1 MYKISRMKLLS
12 LFVLTFALP
21 LFAHDLYLTADQKQ
35 ICAGIGEAFPAS
47 ENAVTADRLNLFRV
61 RTNGSTTEL
70 RGTVIAKQFCAP
82 APSATAYV
90 AEMTV
95 QPRYIKLKGKDFVG
109 YIHGEG
115 LKNVEQLREQNAQS
129 DAEGRELYSRYSK
142 LLVGRLGEPATKP
155 VGHALEI
162 IPQRDPSE
170 LKPGETLPVV
180 VMFKGKPLPEA
191 QLSAVYANAKLVGH
205 EYPVTTRTNT
215 EGKADLKLDR
225 PGLWYARIIYMEPAQ
240 NDPEIDWRSY
250 FSTMTFEVPN
260 K

>member
-1 MYKISRMKLLS
+1 MRWLAVVT
-12 LFVLTFALP
+12 FFLTSLP
-21 LFAHDLYLTADQKQ
+21 LAAHDLYLTANGNQV
-35 ICAGIGEAFPAS
+35 CAGIGEAFPAS

-61 RTNGSTTEL
+61 YAKGSSTDLAGKVVT
-70 RGTVIAKQFCAP
+70 KQFCAP
-82 APSATAYV
+82 IPAANAYI
-90 AEMTV
+90 AEMIV
-95 QPRYIKLKGKDFVG
+95 QPRFIKLKGTDFAG

-115 LKNVEQLREQNAQS
+115 LTRVEAARGQS

-142 LLVGRLGEPATKP
+142 LLVGQLGNSATKQL
-155 VGHALEI
+155 GHALEI

-170 LKPGETLPVV
+170 LKPGDPLPVIV
-180 VMFKGKPLPEA
+180 TFKGKPLADA
-191 QLSAVYANAKLVGH
+191 QVSAVYANAKLNGH
-205 EYPVTTRTNT
+205 EYPVTTRTDSA
-215 EGKADLKLDR
+215 GKATLKLDR